1 MFTEQKN
8 KFSLFD
14 FSKYRTELMGLAIIM
29 VVFHHLTLR
38 TSVGLLGKGY
48 MFLRVTGAMGVDI
61 FLFLSG
67 LGLFYSFRKNPDI
80 KVFYKKRL
88 IRIIPTYVL
97 ICAPFYAFKYL
108 IGTNFDIKGFLLH
121 LSLISY
127 WIDGSCDWYIAAII
141 VLYALFPLFYRV
153 MKNNRLSGF
162 IILIAIWILISF
174 TVFLI
179 SPSVFHNTE
188 TF

>member
-1 MFTEQKN
+1 M
-8 KFSLFD
+8 FD

-67 LGLFYSFRKNPDI
+67 LGLFYSFRKNPDTKI
-80 KVFYKKRL
+80 FYKKRIL
-88 IRIIPTYVL
+88 RIIPTYL
-97 ICAPFYAFKYL
+97 IICTPFYVVQYL
-108 IGTNFDIKGFLLH
+108 IGNTVDIKGFLLH

-141 VLYALFPLFYRV
+141 VLYALFPYSIEL
-153 MKNNRLSGF
+153 
-162 IILIAIWILISF
+162 
-174 TVFLI
+174 
-179 SPSVFHNTE
+179 
-188 TF
+188 

>member
-14 FSKYRTELMGLAIIM
+14 FSKYRTELMGLAIVM

-38 TSVGLLGKGY
+38 TSAGLLGKGY

-80 KVFYKKRL
+80 KAFYKKRL
-88 IRIIPTYVL
+88 IRIIPTYVHL
-97 ICAPFYAFKYL
+97 FM
-108 IGTNFDIKGFLLH
+108 LLN
-121 LSLISY
+121 I
-127 WIDGSCDWYIAAII
+127 
-141 VLYALFPLFYRV
+141 
-153 MKNNRLSGF
+153 
-162 IILIAIWILISF
+162 
-174 TVFLI
+174 
-179 SPSVFHNTE
+179 
-188 TF
+188 